1 MVPAFFCLR
10 ALGGNNM
17 VKNMEDYENLCIFAK
32 TMREYE

>member
-1 MVPAFFCLR
+1 MVPAFFLSPGSR
-10 ALGGNNM
+10 GNNM